1 MVETILITGATGTVG
16 GEVIRQL
23 VGINSEVSIKTAG
36 HSLQKLEKIIEDD
49 RIKSTQIDFNKPE
62 TLREA
67 LKSTDKVHIPLT
79 CWQRLRMQ
87 EISNT

>member
-36 HSLQKLEKIIEDD
+36 HSLQKLEK
-49 RIKSTQIDFNKPE
+49 
-62 TLREA
+62 L
-67 LKSTDKVHIPLT
+67 LKMTG
-79 CWQRLRMQ
+79 
-87 EISNT
+87 